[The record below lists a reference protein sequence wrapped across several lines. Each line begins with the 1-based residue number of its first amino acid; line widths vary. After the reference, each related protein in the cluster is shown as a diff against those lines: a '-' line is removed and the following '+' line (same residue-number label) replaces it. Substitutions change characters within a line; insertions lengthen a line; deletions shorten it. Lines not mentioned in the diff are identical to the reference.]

1 MATESSRLSN
11 LNLAGLNREKL
22 GQVFNRE
29 KLGNVNVGQKERL
42 ASVLGGAA
50 LAALAMRG
58 GRRNKGILGLAALA
72 GLPLLWRGATGH
84 CAVYQKLG
92 IDKGEGSAKGTALA
106 SQHASTSTLTPSH
119 LGTGSNPFNDGRKP
133 LVDEE
138 PSAETNPLQ
147 TF

>member
-1 MATESSRLSN
+1 METESNRLSN
-11 LNLAGLNREKL
+11 LNFAGLNREKL

-29 KLGNVNVGQKERL
+29 KLGSVNVGQKERL

-50 LAALAMRG
+50 LAALALRG

-84 CAVYQKLG
+84 CPIYQKMG
-92 IDKGEGSAKGTALA
+92 IDKGEGTHSGKGTALA
-106 SQHASTSTLTPSH
+106 SERVST
-119 LGTGSNPFNDGRKP
+119 
-133 LVDEE
+133 
-138 PSAETNPLQ
+138 ETNPLQ